1 MTNTRILLAL
11 CHPRLGDVIPVPL
24 PPLPPADKNVMR
36 SEPLRQP
43 IGRQDGASVP
53 PRQPIGAQ
61 DGGGGESGKSVY
73 VGWRRCNFVLAV
85 TLQG

>member
-11 CHPRLGDVIPVPL
+11 CHPRLGDVIPVS

-36 SEPLRQP
+36 SEPLCQP

-53 PRQPIGAQ
+53 LRQPIGAQ
-61 DGGGGESGKSVY
+61 LKIFGSAGEEV
-73 VGWRRCNFVLAV
+73 
-85 TLQG
+85 LQGHPFF

>member
-1 MTNTRILLAL
+1 MILSLAILHVRHQYDNTRILLAL
-11 CHPRLGDVIPVPL
+11 CHPRLGDVIPVPP

-53 PRQPIGAQ
+53 PRQPIGMQ
-61 DGGGGESGKSVY
+61 DGGGGERQISLC
-73 VGWRRCNFVLAV
+73 RM
-85 TLQG
+85 

>member
-11 CHPRLGDVIPVPL
+11 CHPRLGVVIPVP

-53 PRQPIGAQ
+53 P
-61 DGGGGESGKSVY
+61 DWGGERQISLCRMAKV
-73 VGWRRCNFVLAV
+73 
-85 TLQG
+85 

>member
-11 CHPRLGDVIPVPL
+11 CHPRLGDVIPVPP

-43 IGRQDGASVP
+43 IGRQDGSSVP
-53 PRQPIGAQ
+53 SRQPIGVQ
-61 DGGGGESGKSVY
+61 DVGGRAANQSM
-73 VGWRRCNFVLAV
+73 
-85 TLQG
+85 